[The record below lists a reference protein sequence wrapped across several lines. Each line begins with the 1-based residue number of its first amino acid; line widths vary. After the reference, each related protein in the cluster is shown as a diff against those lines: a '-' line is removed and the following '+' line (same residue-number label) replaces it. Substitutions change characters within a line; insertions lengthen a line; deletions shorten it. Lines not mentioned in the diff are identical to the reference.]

1 MRRIQEIVEETFA
14 VSGAPNIGDFFPALR
29 WVDRLRG
36 VEAALVNLQTRRD
49 AFVSALIDDHR
60 RTRNA
65 GGRYIEKKGVI
76 DVLTEHQEAD
86 PGYYTDTVVK
96 GIVLVLLTAGTDT
109 SALTTEWAMAL
120 LVKHPECVVKET
132 LRLCPVGPIIP
143 AHEAMEDCTIWDAPE
158 EFRPERLL
166 DRDAVTTPML
176 PFGLGRRR
184 CPGEALAMRLFSL
197 TMAALVQCFEWDVG
211 EGDTIDMAEGGGLT
225 MPMATPLATVCRP
238 REFVKSVLSAST

>member
-1 MRRIQEIVEETFA
+1 MLRVLTARRLAGDMRRIQEIVEETFA

-120 LVKHPECVVKET
+120 LVKHPEVMRKARAEIDAN
-132 LRLCPVGPIIP
+132 VGMGQLI
-143 AHEAMEDCTIWDAPE
+143 E
-158 EFRPERLL
+158 ESYI
-166 DRDAVTTPML
+166 TNL
-176 PFGLGRRR
+176 PY
-184 CPGEALAMRLFSL
+184 P
-197 TMAALVQCFEWDVG
+197 
-211 EGDTIDMAEGGGLT
+211 
-225 MPMATPLATVCRP
+225 
-238 REFVKSVLSAST
+238 